1 VKAAV
6 LALALAVTPAA
17 TVDPVVLQSRY
28 DNARDTEE
36 RALDIRDGHAAARA
50 RAAVRAAEGYDTR
63 PGGWHLSRELPRFLP
78 PAIARAERARDPQLA
93 RELAKLGSSY
103 RGWAAFWVH
112 DLRTGSWAGWNSDAR
127 FPAASTVKLGVLA
140 AALRTNGPRSPLW
153 YDLRQ
158 LTGWSSNLAA
168 NRLTRK
174 LGGEAAIQAA
184 LRRLGARASTYPG
197 PYRAGT
203 ALAWDAPKPPPLQH
217 WRVTTAHDLGRML
230 YAFQAAASGNRYVQ
244 RRTGLSRARARLAI
258 GLLASGWARGD
269 HAGLIRPFTRAP
281 VARKEGWISDTR
293 ATAAIVYGRTPKI
306 VVVLVYRPKVTLAEA
321 RALSRRVV
329 TLALS

>member
-1 VKAAV
+1 VKTAV
-6 LALALAVTPAA
+6 FAFALVVMPLA
-17 TVDPVVLQSRY
+17 TVDPVVLQGRY
-28 DNARDTEE
+28 DNARDAEE
-36 RALDIRDGHAAARA
+36 RALDKRDAHEVARA
-50 RAAVRAAEGYDTR
+50 RAQVRAAESYDTR
-63 PGGWHLSRELPRFLP
+63 PGGWHLSRELPRFVP
-78 PAIARAERARDPQLA
+78 PAIARGERTRDPRLT
-93 RELAKLGSSY
+93 RELARLGSSY
-103 RGWAAFWVH
+103 RGWVAFWVH
-112 DLRTGSWAGWNSDAR
+112 DLRTGSSAGWNSDAR

-140 AALRTNGPRSPLW
+140 AALRTNGPHSPLW

-174 LGGEAAIQAA
+174 LGGEPAVEAA

-203 ALAWDAPKPPPLQH
+203 AVAWDAPKPPPQQH
-217 WRVTTAHDLGRML
+217 WRVTTAHDLGRVL
-230 YAFQAAASGNRYVQ
+230 YAFQAAAAGNRYVQ
-244 RRTGLSRARARLAI
+244 RQTGLSRDRARLAI
-258 GLLASGWARGD
+258 GLLSTGWGRGD

-293 ATAAIVYGRTPKI
+293 ATAAIVYGRDPKI

-321 RALSRRVV
+321 RVLGRRVIR
-329 TLALS
+329 LALP